1 MYTSLKLSKL
11 LAENGCGL
19 KSEMSWMKFRE
30 DEEWEL
36 YSGQDRRLSDY
47 STDEWRKG
55 CETAMRAY
63 DILNDLCCRYA
74 VEVFG
79 FEHWKRDYYHEIPNL
94 QEWRTKPQHVLELLQ
109 QGKQDE
115 AEAYL
120 WKHCLYNPKNK

>member
-11 LAENGCGL
+11 LSENGCGL
-19 KSEMSWMKFRE
+19 ESESTWQQ
-30 DEEWEL
+30 
-36 YSGQDRRLSDY
+36 YRRSKKPDLRIWTYGMMWSNQWNDI
-47 STDEWRKG
+47 
-55 CETAMRAY
+55 APAY